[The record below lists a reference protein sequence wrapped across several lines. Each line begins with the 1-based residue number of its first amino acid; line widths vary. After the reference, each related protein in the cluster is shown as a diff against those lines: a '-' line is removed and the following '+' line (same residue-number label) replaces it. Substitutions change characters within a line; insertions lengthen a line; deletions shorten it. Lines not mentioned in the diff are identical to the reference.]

1 MQSSK
6 KGLDMNVTKKAQK
19 GFTLIELMITVAIVA
34 ILAAVAIPNYSAY
47 VMRGKAA
54 EATSTL
60 ALLKNR
66 MEQYY
71 QDNKTYLDI
80 VGPPALTAP
89 CSPQA
94 GTTKYFTYDC
104 AARQTASQ
112 FTLTATP
119 IANQG
124 VNNFSFTI
132 DEAGN
137 KTSTFDGSPSANC
150 WLTSKSGSC

>member
-1 MQSSK
+1 
-6 KGLDMNVTKKAQK
+6 MNKLETAQK
-19 GFTLIELMITVAIVA
+19 GFTLIELMITVAVVA
-34 ILAAVAIPNYSAY
+34 ILAAVATPNYSAY
-47 VMRGKAA
+47 VKRGKAA

-71 QDNKTYLDI
+71 QDNKTYADI

-104 AARQTASQ
+104 TAHTLAQ

-119 IANQG
+119 VADQG
-124 VNNFSFTI
+124 VDNFSFTVN
-132 DEAGN
+132 EAGN
-137 KTSTFDGSPSANC
+137 KTSVFDNSPSANC
-150 WLTSKSGSC
+150 WLNSKGGSC

>member
-1 MQSSK
+1 MMQSSK
-6 KGLDMNVTKKAQK
+6 KGLNMNVTRKAQK

-47 VMRGKAA
+47 VKRGKAA

-71 QDNKTYLDI
+71 QDNKTYLDT
-80 VGPPALTAP
+80 GALTAP

-104 AARQTASQ
+104 AAQQTASQ

-124 VNNFSFTI
+124 VDNFSFTI

>member
-1 MQSSK
+1 MMQSSK
-6 KGLDMNVTKKAQK
+6 KGLNMNAIKKAQK

-47 VMRGKAA
+47 VKRGKAA

-71 QDNKTYLDI
+71 QDNKTYLDT
-80 VGPPALTAP
+80 GALTAP

-104 AARQTASQ
+104 AAQQTASQ

-124 VNNFSFTI
+124 VDNFSFTI

>member
-1 MQSSK
+1 MK
-6 KGLDMNVTKKAQK
+6 KFKTKQK
-19 GFTLIELMITVAIVA
+19 GFTLIELMITVAIIA

-47 VMRGKAA
+47 VKRGKAA

-80 VGPPALTAP
+80 VGPPVLTAP
-89 CSPQA
+89 CSPQV

-104 AARQTASQ
+104 AAQQTASQ
-112 FTLTATP
+112 YTLTATP

-124 VNNFSFTI
+124 VDDVGYTI
-132 DEAGN
+132 DESGN
-137 KTSTFDGSPSANC
+137 KTSAFGGTVGSTC
-150 WLTSKSGSC
+150 WLTKKGGSC

>member
-47 VMRGKAA
+47 VKRGKAA

-71 QDNKTYLDI
+71 QDNKTYLDT
-80 VGPPALTAP
+80 GALTAP

-104 AARQTASQ
+104 AAQQTASQ

>member
-6 KGLDMNVTKKAQK
+6 KGLNMNAIKKAQK

-47 VMRGKAA
+47 VKRGKAA

-71 QDNKTYLDI
+71 QDNKTYLDT
-80 VGPPALTAP
+80 GALTAP

-104 AARQTASQ
+104 AAQQTASQ

-124 VNNFSFTI
+124 VDNFSFTI

>member
-1 MQSSK
+1 MYK
-6 KGLDMNVTKKAQK
+6 LETAQK

-34 ILAAVAIPNYSAY
+34 LLAAVAIPNYSAY
-47 VMRGKAA
+47 VQRGKAA

-71 QDNKTYLDI
+71 QDNKTYADI
-80 VGPPALTAP
+80 VGPPVLTAP

-94 GTTKYFTYDC
+94 GTTKYFTYSC
-104 AARQTASQ
+104 TLQTLSQ

-119 IANQG
+119 VAGQG
-124 VNNFSFTI
+124 VDNFSFTI

-137 KTSTFDGSPSANC
+137 KTSIFDGSPLANC
-150 WLTSKSGSC
+150 WLNSKGGSC

>member
-1 MQSSK
+1 
-6 KGLDMNVTKKAQK
+6 MNVTKKAQK
-19 GFTLIELMITVAIVA
+19 GFTLIELMITVAVVA
-34 ILAAVAIPNYSAY
+34 ILAAVAIPNYSTY
-47 VMRGKAA
+47 VKRGKAA

-71 QDNKTYLDI
+71 QDNKTYLDT
-80 VGPPALTAP
+80 GALTAP

-104 AARQTASQ
+104 AAQQTASQ

-124 VNNFSFTI
+124 VDNFSFTI

>member
-1 MQSSK
+1 
-6 KGLDMNVTKKAQK
+6 
-19 GFTLIELMITVAIVA
+19 MITVAIVA

-47 VMRGKAA
+47 VKRGKAA

-71 QDNKTYLDI
+71 QDNKTYLDS
-80 VGPPALTAP
+80 GALVAP

-104 AARQTASQ
+104 AAQQTVSQ

-119 IANQG
+119 VANQG
-124 VNNFSFTI
+124 VDNFSFTI
-132 DEAGN
+132 NEAGN
-137 KTSTFDGSPSANC
+137 KTSIFDGSASANC
-150 WLTSKSGSC
+150 WLTSKSASC

>member
-1 MQSSK
+1 MYK
-6 KGLDMNVTKKAQK
+6 LETAQK

-47 VMRGKAA
+47 VQRGKAA

-71 QDNKTYLDI
+71 QDNKTYADI
-80 VGPPALTAP
+80 VGPPVLTAP

-104 AARQTASQ
+104 TAHTLAQ

-119 IANQG
+119 VAGQG
-124 VNNFSFTI
+124 VDNFSFTI

-137 KTSTFDGSPSANC
+137 KTSIFDGSPLANC
-150 WLTSKSGSC
+150 WLNSKGGSC

>member
-1 MQSSK
+1 MELIDK
-6 KGLDMNVTKKAQK
+6 RMYRMNRFKIPQK
-19 GFTLIELMITVAIVA
+19 GFTLIELMVTVAIVA

-47 VMRGKAA
+47 VRRGKAA

-71 QDNKTYLDI
+71 QDNKTYMDT
-80 VGPPALTAP
+80 GALNAP

-104 AARQTASQ
+104 AIQQTASQ

-124 VNNFSFTI
+124 VDNFNFTI
-132 DEAGN
+132 DESGN

-150 WLTSKSGSC
+150 WLTSKVASC